1 MKYDVSVLVPV
12 YNVSDFIERC
22 AISLFEQS
30 FEDIEYIFVN
40 DCTPDDSIEVLEG
53 VLQRYPNR
61 KERVKIIHHQHNKG
75 LAGAR
80 NTGIEN
86 AEGEYVLH
94 IDSDDY
100 IELDMVELM
109 LKKAKEEDADIVVCD
124 FNIKW
129 KKTQKI
135 ASQHFTD
142 KDQYLRDILNTKAM
156 PGVVNKLI
164 RKSLYSENEIFP
176 FEGINLGEDYV
187 TTPKLIAKARRI
199 SKVNKP
205 LYHYIQ
211 YNEGS
216 YTAIMNQKAIDDL
229 WFVLNELYN
238 YFKSTKEFSLLKND
252 LLKGQLIKKLDVVG
266 RVNNE
271 KRREIFETFSEANT
285 VASEADLSF
294 RQAITYKL
302 CASNQYQLLNLFL
315 STFDKFFRL
324 VQKLKGR

>member
-12 YNVSDFIERC
+12 YNVSKFIERC
-22 AISLFEQS
+22 VHTLFGQTY
-30 FEDIEYIFVN
+30 DNVQYIFVN
-40 DCTPDDSIEVLEG
+40 DCTPDQSIEIIQKVLNE
-53 VLQRYPNR
+53 YPQR
-61 KERVKIIHHQHNKG
+61 KEHVKIINHDKNRG
-75 LAGAR
+75 LAAAR

-86 AEGEYVLH
+86 AGGEYVLH

-109 LKKAKEEDADIVVCD
+109 FGKAKEEDADIVVCD

-164 RKSLYSENEIFP
+164 RRILYLENGIFP

-187 TTPKLIAKARRI
+187 TTPKLISKARRI

-271 KRREIFETFSEANT
+271 KRREIFETFTEANT

-302 CASNQYQLLNLFL
+302 CSSNRYELLNLFL
-315 STFDKFFRL
+315 FTFDKFFRL
-324 VQKLKGR
+324 VQKSKGR

>member
-12 YNVSDFIERC
+12 YNVSKFIERC
-22 AISLFEQS
+22 LHTLFSQTY
-30 FEDIEYIFVN
+30 DNIQYIFVN
-40 DCTPDDSIEVLEG
+40 DCTPDQSIEIIQKVLNE
-53 VLQRYPNR
+53 YPQR
-61 KERVKIIHHQHNKG
+61 KEHVKIINHDKNRG
-75 LAGAR
+75 LAAAR

-109 LKKAKEEDADIVVCD
+109 FKKAREEDADIVVCD

-129 KKTQKI
+129 KKTHKI
-135 ASQHFTD
+135 APQQFTD
-142 KDQYLRDILNTKAM
+142 KDQYFRDILNTKAM

-164 RKSLYSENEIFP
+164 RRSLYSENGIFP

-187 TTPKLIAKARRI
+187 TTPKLVSKARLI

-216 YTAIMNQKAIDDL
+216 YTAIMNQKSIDDL

-266 RVNNE
+266 RVHNE

-285 VASEADLSF
+285 VVSEAELSF
-294 RQAITYKL
+294 RQTITYKL
-302 CASNQYQLLNLFL
+302 CVSNQYQLLNLFL
-315 STFDKFFRL
+315 FTFDKFFRL
-324 VQKLKGR
+324 VQKLKRR

>member
-12 YNVSDFIERC
+12 YNVSKFIERC
-22 AISLFEQS
+22 LHTLFSQTY
-30 FEDIEYIFVN
+30 DNIQYIFVN
-40 DCTPDDSIEVLEG
+40 DCTPDQSIEIIQKVLNK
-53 VLQRYPNR
+53 YPQR
-61 KERVKIIHHQHNKG
+61 KEHVKIINHDKNRG
-75 LAGAR
+75 LAAAR

-86 AEGEYVLH
+86 AGGEYVLH

-109 LKKAKEEDADIVVCD
+109 FGKAKEEDADIVVCD

-129 KKTQKI
+129 KETQKI
-135 ASQHFTD
+135 APQHFTD

-164 RKSLYSENEIFP
+164 RRILYLENGIFP

-187 TTPKLIAKARRI
+187 TTPKLISKARRI

-271 KRREIFETFSEANT
+271 KRREIFETFTEANT

-302 CASNQYQLLNLFL
+302 CSSNRYELLNLFL
-315 STFDKFFRL
+315 FTFDKFFRL
-324 VQKLKGR
+324 VQKSKGR

>member
-12 YNVSDFIERC
+12 YNVSKFIERC
-22 AISLFEQS
+22 LHTLFSQTY
-30 FEDIEYIFVN
+30 DNIQYIFVN
-40 DCTPDDSIEVLEG
+40 DCTPDQSIEIIQKVLNE
-53 VLQRYPNR
+53 YPQR
-61 KERVKIIHHQHNKG
+61 KEHVKIINHDKNRG
-75 LAGAR
+75 LAASR

-86 AEGEYVLH
+86 AGGEYVLH

-109 LKKAKEEDADIVVCD
+109 FGKAKEEDADIVVCD

-129 KKTQKI
+129 KETQKI
-135 ASQHFTD
+135 ASQYFTD

-164 RKSLYSENEIFP
+164 RRILYLENGIFP

-187 TTPKLIAKARRI
+187 TTPKLISKARRI

-271 KRREIFETFSEANT
+271 KRREIFETFTEANT

-302 CASNQYQLLNLFL
+302 CSSNRYELLNLFL
-315 STFDKFFRL
+315 FTFDKFFRL
-324 VQKLKGR
+324 VQKSKGR

>member
-12 YNVSDFIERC
+12 YNVSKFIERC
-22 AISLFEQS
+22 VHTLFSQTY
-30 FEDIEYIFVN
+30 DNIQYIFVN
-40 DCTPDDSIEVLEG
+40 DCTPDQSIEIIQKVLNK
-53 VLQRYPNR
+53 YPQR
-61 KERVKIIHHQHNKG
+61 KEHVKIINHDKNRG
-75 LAGAR
+75 LAAAR

-86 AEGEYVLH
+86 AGGEYVLH

-109 LKKAKEEDADIVVCD
+109 FGKAKEEDADIVVCD

-129 KKTQKI
+129 EKTHKI
-135 ASQHFTD
+135 APQQFTD

-164 RKSLYSENEIFP
+164 RRSLYSENGIFP

-187 TTPKLIAKARRI
+187 TTPKLISKARRI

-271 KRREIFETFSEANT
+271 KRREIFETFTEANT

-302 CASNQYQLLNLFL
+302 CSSNRYELLNLFL
-315 STFDKFFRL
+315 FTFDKFFRL
-324 VQKLKGR
+324 VQKSKGR

>member
-12 YNVSDFIERC
+12 YNVSKFIERC
-22 AISLFEQS
+22 LHTLFGQTY
-30 FEDIEYIFVN
+30 DNVQYIFVN
-40 DCTPDDSIEVLEG
+40 DCTPDQSIEIIQKVLNK
-53 VLQRYPNR
+53 YPQR
-61 KERVKIIHHQHNKG
+61 KEHVKIINHDKNRG
-75 LAGAR
+75 LAAAR

-86 AEGEYVLH
+86 AGGEYVLH

-109 LKKAKEEDADIVVCD
+109 FGKAKEEDADIVVCD

-216 YTAIMNQKAIDDL
+216 YTAVMNQKAIDDL

-252 LLKGQLIKKLDVVG
+252 LLKGQLIKKLNVVG

>member
-12 YNVSDFIERC
+12 YNVSKFIERC
-22 AISLFEQS
+22 LHTLFGQTY
-30 FEDIEYIFVN
+30 DNVQYIFVN
-40 DCTPDDSIEVLEG
+40 DCTPDQSIEIIQKVLNE
-53 VLQRYPNR
+53 YPQR
-61 KERVKIIHHQHNKG
+61 KEHVKIINHDINRG
-75 LAGAR
+75 LAAAR

-94 IDSDDY
+94 IDSDDF

-109 LKKAKEEDADIVVCD
+109 FGKAKKEDADIVLCD

-164 RKSLYSENEIFP
+164 RKSLYSENQIFP

-266 RVNNE
+266 RVHNE

-285 VASEADLSF
+285 VVSEADLSF
-294 RQAITYKL
+294 RQTITYKL
-302 CASNQYQLLNLFL
+302 CANNQYQLLNLFL
-315 STFDKFFRL
+315 STYDKFFRL
-324 VQKLKGR
+324 VQKSKGR

>member
-12 YNVSDFIERC
+12 YNVSKFIERC
-22 AISLFEQS
+22 LHTLFSQTY
-30 FEDIEYIFVN
+30 DNIQYIFVN
-40 DCTPDDSIEVLEG
+40 DCTPDQSIEIIQKVLNE
-53 VLQRYPNR
+53 YPQR
-61 KERVKIIHHQHNKG
+61 KEHVKIINHDKNRG
-75 LAGAR
+75 LAASR

-86 AEGEYVLH
+86 AGGEYVLH

-109 LKKAKEEDADIVVCD
+109 FGKAKEEDADIVVCD

-129 KKTQKI
+129 EKTHKI
-135 ASQHFTD
+135 APQQFTD

-216 YTAIMNQKAIDDL
+216 YTAVMNQKAIDDL

-266 RVNNE
+266 RVHNE

-285 VASEADLSF
+285 VVSEAELSF
-294 RQAITYKL
+294 RQTITYKL
-302 CASNQYQLLNLFL
+302 CVSNQYQLLNLFL
-315 STFDKFFRL
+315 FTFDKFFRL
-324 VQKLKGR
+324 VQKLKRR

>member
-1 MKYDVSVLVPV
+1 
-12 YNVSDFIERC
+12 
-22 AISLFEQS
+22 
-30 FEDIEYIFVN
+30 VN
-40 DCTPDDSIEVLEG
+40 DCTPDQSIEIIQKVLNE
-53 VLQRYPNR
+53 YPQR
-61 KERVKIIHHQHNKG
+61 KEHVKIINHDKNRG
-75 LAGAR
+75 LAASR

-86 AEGEYVLH
+86 AGGEYVLH

-109 LKKAKEEDADIVVCD
+109 FGKAKEEDADIVLCD

-129 KKTQKI
+129 KDTQKI
-135 ASQHFTD
+135 APQHFTD

-164 RKSLYSENEIFP
+164 RRSLYLDNGIFP

-187 TTPKLIAKARRI
+187 TTPKLISKARRI

-216 YTAIMNQKAIDDL
+216 YTAIINQKAIDDL

-252 LLKGQLIKKLDVVG
+252 ILKGQLIKKLDVVG

-271 KRREIFETFSEANT
+271 KRREVYS
-285 VASEADLSF
+285 LS
-294 RQAITYKL
+294 A
-302 CASNQYQLLNLFL
+302 
-315 STFDKFFRL
+315 
-324 VQKLKGR
+324 

>member
-12 YNVSDFIERC
+12 YNVSKFIERC
-22 AISLFEQS
+22 VHTLFSQTY
-30 FEDIEYIFVN
+30 DNIQYIFVN
-40 DCTPDDSIEVLEG
+40 DCTPDQSIEIIQKVLNK
-53 VLQRYPNR
+53 YPQR
-61 KERVKIIHHQHNKG
+61 KEHVKIINHDINRG
-75 LAGAR
+75 LAAAR

-94 IDSDDY
+94 IDSDDF

-109 LKKAKEEDADIVVCD
+109 FGKAKKEDADIVLCD

-271 KRREIFETFSEANT
+271 KRREIFETFTEANT

-302 CASNQYQLLNLFL
+302 CSSNRYELLNLFL
-315 STFDKFFRL
+315 FTFDKFFRL
-324 VQKLKGR
+324 VQKSKGR